1 MDPKNRLIPFR
12 FIYFLFLLR
21 GAPVDDTTAVVSAGH
36 PFRHVLTTRFK
47 IRVVRALLGKATD
60 GRLLDLGCGA
70 GYVLWRIG
78 GGFEKCFG
86 VDVDK
91 RAVVLGTQH
100 VNAGFSVA
108 DAERLPYSDSSFR
121 SVVSTDAF
129 EHIPDDRLAIRE
141 IRRVLE
147 PGGICVIYTPSV
159 EGLLSETTLAHMF
172 HDKDDFMLDHRTY
185 TLDSL
190 VSLAEDAGMVVEQKG
205 YHNVLIQEVC
215 TQLLKG
221 MAALAGKDYRHQGEI
236 GNITQ
241 SWVFRI
247 YRWTAFPMIS
257 FLVRAEEILLSF
269 LFGSSIRGHRV
280 FIKCRRPEAP

>member
-1 MDPKNRLIPFR
+1 MRNNSPLVHTD
-12 FIYFLFLLR
+12 
-21 GAPVDDTTAVVSAGH
+21 H

-47 IRVVRALLGKATD
+47 IRVVRSLLGNSTQ

-78 GGFEKCFG
+78 TGFEKCFG
-86 VDVDK
+86 IDVDK
-91 RAVVLGTQH
+91 RAVVVGTEH
-100 VNAGFSVA
+100 VSAGFSVG
-108 DAERLPYSDSSFR
+108 DAEQLPYADCSFHA
-121 SVVSTDAF
+121 VVSTDAF
-129 EHIPDDRLAIRE
+129 EHIPDDQLAIRE
-141 IRRVLE
+141 IRRVLK
-147 PGGICVIYTPSV
+147 PGGCCVIYTPSV
-159 EGLLSETTLAHMF
+159 EGLLSETTLAHLF